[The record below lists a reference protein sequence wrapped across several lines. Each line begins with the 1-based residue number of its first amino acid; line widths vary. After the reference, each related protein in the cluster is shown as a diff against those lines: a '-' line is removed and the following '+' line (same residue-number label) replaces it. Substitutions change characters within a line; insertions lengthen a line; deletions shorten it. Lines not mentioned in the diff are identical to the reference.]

1 MILISFFVMR
11 KLNKGRYKMPKSN
24 YLNDFYKQFEELNQ
38 KLDKLL
44 KENKKQTITIYNQKL
59 TIDKLNE
66 ELSKANKKIEEL
78 LLEIE
83 RLKNNNNKN
92 SSNSSKPSST
102 NGFKKVITNNRNKST
117 KKQGGQPN
125 HKGKTL
131 TNEKIEKM
139 IENNEI
145 DEIITIEEN
154 KTERNKN
161 LTPIIR
167 YEYDIKIKRIVTK
180 HIIYPNKT
188 TNITSYPVIYGN
200 NIKILNCI
208 LGQKYMSLDGI
219 QKFIYDTTNNN
230 LLTSK
235 GSFYAWNKEIY
246 KLLLDTEYKY
256 IQKELMNALVLHVD
270 ESPIKINGEQYYL
283 HNISDGKHTLQYV
296 TKHRSKDDIEEF
308 GFLKKYK
315 GIIVHDHYKIY
326 YNYGTDNAECNVH
339 ILRYLNAVSEFT
351 NHTWA
356 KELKSLLLE
365 MKVFK
370 ENNMSKDIN
379 DISEEEYNKFKNKY
393 LDILNEGKKERLK
406 DLNKNAYKKE
416 ELNLLN
422 RLIKYVDN
430 HLLFLKK
437 FFVPFSNNQ
446 AEADLR
452 GIKIKQ
458 KIGKFRSIEGANIYA
473 VIKSCMSTYNKNG
486 INLYLALDSL
496 FTDNPILI

>member
-1 MILISFFVMR
+1 M
-11 KLNKGRYKMPKSN
+11 KKSN
-24 YLNDFYKQFEELNQ
+24 YNSGIYKQLEEVLK
-38 KLDKLL
+38 KLDKANHTITQLSFNNSLL
-44 KENKKQTITIYNQKL
+44 VSEIKELNKKL
-59 TIDKLNE
+59 DD
-66 ELSKANKKIEEL
+66 ANKKNQEL

-83 RLKNNNNKN
+83 RLKNNNNKD

-117 KKQGGQPN
+117 KKQGGQTN

-145 DEIITIEEN
+145 DEIITVEEN
-154 KTERNKN
+154 KTEENKN
-161 LTPIIR
+161 LTPIIK

-180 HIIYPNKT
+180 HIIYPNTRK
-188 TNITSYPVIYGN
+188 NITKYPVTYGN
-200 NIKILNCI
+200 SIKILNCI

-235 GSFYAWNKEIY
+235 GSFYSWNKEIY
-246 KLLLDTEYKY
+246 NLLLNTEYKN
-256 IQKELMNALVLHVD
+256 IQNKLMNALVLNVD
-270 ESPIKINGEQYYL
+270 ESPIKINGEQFYL

-296 TKHRSKDDIEEF
+296 TKHRSQDDVDEF

-315 GIIVHDHYKIY
+315 GIIVHDHYKMY

-339 ILRYLNAVSEFT
+339 VLRYLNAVSEFT
-351 NHTWA
+351 NHTWSKELHDLLLDMKKTKEEYIVNGKEYLDEVEYAKFKSKYLEILYKA
-356 KELKSLLLE
+356 KE
-365 MKVFK
+365 
-370 ENNMSKDIN
+370 
-379 DISEEEYNKFKNKY
+379 
-393 LDILNEGKKERLK
+393 ERKK
-406 DLNKNAYKKE
+406 DLSNNAYKKE
-416 ELNLLN
+416 EINLIN
-422 RLIKYVDN
+422 RLEKFCEN

-437 FFVPFSNNQ
+437 FFVPFSNNR

-458 KIGKFRSIEGANIYA
+458 KTGKFRSLEGANIYA
-473 VIKSCMSTYNKNG
+473 VIKSCISTYMKNDV
-486 INLYLALDSL
+486 NLYKALKSI
-496 FTDNPILI
+496 FTDNPILV